1 MNNETENEV
10 MEEETGDAEV
20 AAAAQR
26 AQDMAQEEAE
36 KEAARVAAAQA
47 DEREPVQR
55 LSPRAPSCRGARAV
69 MLMG

>member
-47 DEREPVQR
+47 DEREVQR

>member
-47 DEREPVQR
+47 DEREVQR
-55 LSPRAPSCRGARAV
+55 LSPSCRGARAV